1 MLAEAR
7 MEDVQIDVPACLA
20 RVRDGDE
27 DACRILMGYL
37 RPLVLRIVRSHLPR
51 RTSEEDLVQMAFIKV
66 FTRLGQYRGEVP
78 LEHWVSRVTV
88 NTCLNQLSYEKVRP
102 ELRHADLGVEEEAV
116 VQQLAA
122 DTGEV
127 SPELGFASRE
137 LVEKLLATLAPADRL
152 VVTLIHLEEKS
163 VEEVAALTGWSRAL
177 VKVRAFRARQRMKKE
192 LAGITKETFR

>member
-1 MLAEAR
+1 MDDLEL
-7 MEDVQIDVPACLA
+7 DVPACLA
-20 RVRDGDE
+20 KVRDGDE
-27 DACRILMGYL
+27 EASRTLMGHL

-78 LEHWVSRVTV
+78 FEHWVSRVTV

-102 ELRHADLGVEEEAV
+102 EVRHADLGVEEEAV
-116 VQQLAA
+116 VQQLAV

-137 LVEKLLATLAPADRL
+137 LVERLMGLLTPADRL
-152 VVTLIHLEEKS
+152 VVTLLHLEEKT
-163 VEEVAALTGWSRAL
+163 VEEVAQITGWSRAL

-192 LAGITKETFR
+192 LANIMKETVR

>member
-1 MLAEAR
+1 
-7 MEDVQIDVPACLA
+7 MEESEIDVPACLA
-20 RVRDGDE
+20 RVRAGDE
-27 DACRILMGYL
+27 DASRTLLGYL

-102 ELRHADLGVEEEAV
+102 EIRHADLGVEEEAV
-116 VQQLAA
+116 VQQLAT
-122 DTGEV
+122 DTTEV

-137 LVEKLLATLAPADRL
+137 LVDRLLLLLSPADRL
-152 VVTLIHLEEKS
+152 VINLMHLEEKS
-163 VEEVAALTGWSRAL
+163 VEEVAQITGWSRAL
-177 VKVRAFRARQRMKKE
+177 VKVRAFRARQKMKKE
-192 LAGITKETFR
+192 LATIMKETVR